1 MLSVITTFHGKKITG
16 ILATLPE
23 TEYDY
28 DQETAHFADLQT
40 RRLKRIMGFGKRRAA
55 KVATTTAEM
64 CKFAMQYLL
73 DNKLVDV
80 EDVGAIIVAGL
91 TPDYFVPQNSNI
103 IHGQFGFAED
113 VVCVDIPQGCCGF
126 MLGFMEACLILDHL
140 NGKKALVFTGDV
152 LNRKATETK
161 LNAASFG
168 GDACTVSV
176 VENDAS
182 ATDIFFCSYNDG
194 INREALI
201 MHAGG
206 WKMPRSAETA
216 IPRDIGD
223 GTMKP
228 YDSIW
233 MNGSMVFNFVQK
245 QVPLMFDKLLE
256 YAGKDR
262 EEIDVCF
269 FHQPNKFMLQKLA
282 QRIGMPF
289 EKMPMDIVGKYGNS
303 SGSTIPVTVTD
314 SYGKR
319 LESESVK
326 CCMAGF
332 GSGLSWAGAIMD
344 LGNLDFCRLVIS
356 DY

>member
-1 MLSVITTFHGKKITG
+1 MITTFHGKKSTG
-16 ILATLPE
+16 MLAILPE
-23 TEYDY
+23 NEYDY
-28 DQETAHFADLQT
+28 DEETAHFADLQT

-55 KVATTTAEM
+55 KADTTSSDF
-64 CKFAMQYLL
+64 CKYGLTYLL
-73 DNKLVDV
+73 EQNLIKK
-80 EDVGAIIVAGL
+80 EEIGAVIVLGL
-91 TPDYFVPQNSNI
+91 TPDYFVPHNSNI
-103 IHGQFGFAED
+103 IHGQFGLAED
-113 VVCVDIPQGCCGF
+113 VLCMDIPQGCCGF
-126 MLGFMEACLILDHL
+126 MMGLMQACLLLDHL
-140 NGKKALVFTGDV
+140 NGKKAVVFTADV
-152 LNRKATETK
+152 LNRKHPEAK
-161 LNAASFG
+161 LSVASFG
-168 GDACTVSV
+168 GDAGTITV

-182 ATDIFFCSYNDG
+182 AGDIHFCSYNDG
-194 INREALI
+194 ANREALI

-228 YDSIW
+228 YDAIW

-289 EKMPMDIVGKYGNS
+289 EKVPMDIVGKYGNS

-314 SYGKR
+314 SYGER
-319 LESESVK
+319 LEREKV
-326 CCMAGF
+326 CCCLAGF
-332 GSGLSWAGAIMD
+332 GAGLTWDGAVTE
-344 LGNLDFCRLVIS
+344 LGNLTFCRQIIS
-356 DY
+356 NL